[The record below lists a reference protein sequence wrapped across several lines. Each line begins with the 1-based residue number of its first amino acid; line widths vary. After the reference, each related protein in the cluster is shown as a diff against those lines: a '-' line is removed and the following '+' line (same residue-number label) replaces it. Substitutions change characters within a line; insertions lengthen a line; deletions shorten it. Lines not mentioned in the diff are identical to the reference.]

1 MVALLVGQR
10 VDKLV
15 VMRAGELAFL
25 TETETV
31 VMSVVILVEKSDVH
45 SVASL
50 VASSAEVKV
59 VRLVMAM
66 VACWV
71 VVKVSCWAARLGN
84 ALVAKK
90 EEMMAVWKAVV
101 SVASFD
107 DWLEE

>member
-1 MVALLVGQR
+1 LVGQR

-31 VMSVVILVEKSDVH
+31 VMLVVISVEKSDVH

-71 VVKVSCWAARLGN
+71 VVKVSRWAARLGT

-90 EEMMAVWKAVV
+90 EKMMAVWKAVE
-101 SVASFD
+101 SVASLD